1 MNKFIIIFILFLPF
15 NLYSQNGTKSSTDY
29 RDKLTDIVIFDS
41 SITRDINKTA
51 FEIFVTLYSD
61 SINNAT
67 SYKMLPQFLKDSNFD
82 YHHSN
87 FWFPPQSEISLR
99 NIIMLRTCNCLTLK
113 FIITDKTNLY
123 KKRPNRVY
131 KVNLS
136 NLSFYD
142 LSIERYRSL
151 ECDR

>member
-1 MNKFIIIFILFLPF
+1 MNNFIITLFLPL

-29 RDKLTDIVIFDS
+29 RDTLPDIVTFDS

-67 SYKMLPQFLKDSNFD
+67 SYKTLPQFLKDPNFD

-113 FIITDKTNLY
+113 LINTDKSNLY
-123 KKRPNRVY
+123 KNRPNKVY

-142 LSIERYRSL
+142 LSLERYRSL
-151 ECDR
+151 ECGR